1 MNLSKDKVE
10 ALRRRVGLFHGFDDE
25 HIEVLL
31 KFARRRDLRDG
42 ELIIS
47 EGTLSTKVFII
58 ISGGASVS
66 RRIDATD
73 EYIATLPVGAT
84 VGEMGIIDSAPRS
97 ARVVAKGPSTIIEI
111 DVDGFHSLPP
121 EASSMVYRNLSRVLV
136 QRVRGAN
143 SRIKLL
149 AESLPEHIDIVALVL
164 KDGLVGAELDG
175 LRASGVSVENGEFR
189 AGVFSDCDFTGAD
202 FTNSIFAG
210 ADFEAANLNG
220 VNMEQ
225 VTMQHVIFK
234 GANLSGADF
243 RGADLSGATFD
254 TPQSLGTELGAIG
267 EDEDDNG
274 SIDASMGG
282 MMQTLIPKPD
292 G

>member
-1 MNLSKDKVE
+1 MKLSKDKVE
-10 ALRRRVGLFHGFDDE
+10 ALRRRVGLFHGFEDE
-25 HIEVLL
+25 HISILL
-31 KFARRRDLRDG
+31 NFARRRDLRDG

-66 RRIDATD
+66 RRIDSTD

-97 ARVVAKGPSTIIEI
+97 ARVVAKGSSTVIEI
-111 DVDGFHSLPP
+111 DMDGFHSLPP

-143 SRIKLL
+143 ARIKLL
-149 AESLPEHIDIVALVL
+149 AESLPEHIDIAALVL

-175 LRASGVSVENGEFR
+175 LRASGISVENGEFR
-189 AGVFSDCDFTGAD
+189 AGVFSDSDFTGAD

-210 ADFEAANLNG
+210 ADFESANLNG
-220 VNMEQ
+220 ASMEQ

-243 RGADLSGATFD
+243 RGADMSGAIFD
-254 TPQSLGTELGAIG
+254 TPHEQGSELGAIG
-267 EDEDDNG
+267 EDEDDDG
-274 SIDASMGG
+274 SLDESIGG
-282 MMQTLIPKPD
+282 MMQTLTPKPET
-292 G
+292 